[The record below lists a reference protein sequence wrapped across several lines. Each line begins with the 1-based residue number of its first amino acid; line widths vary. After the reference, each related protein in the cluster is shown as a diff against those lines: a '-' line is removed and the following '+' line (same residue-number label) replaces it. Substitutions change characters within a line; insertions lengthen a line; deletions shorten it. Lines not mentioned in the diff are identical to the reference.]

1 MIKIDLADYIEKLR
15 NVSEEKE
22 EDLYSIKKQLN
33 ALNEFSS
40 AFDDFE
46 KESIKIGKGSLD
58 QIEDLGLL
66 LKIKSLASV
75 IRGKKEINDKL
86 HSLHFSLNLG
96 KSNDSAMGN
105 IFEMFLRH
113 DDTKIDSMV
122 HELNDFKGKLKEIKT
137 HHSSLLPKS
146 LDNKL
151 EIEDKNEKHL
161 KKLHSIHK
169 KQKKAFISLTKLFL
183 KMAKNHLKSEK
194 I

>member
-1 MIKIDLADYIEKLR
+1 MQSKRLRGVIKIDLADYIEKLR

-33 ALNEFSS
+33 SLNESS
-40 AFDDFE
+40 AAFDDFE
-46 KESIKIGKGSLD
+46 KESIKIDKGSLS

-113 DDTKIDSMV
+113 DDTKIDIIV

-146 LDNKL
+146 LDYG
-151 EIEDKNEKHL
+151 
-161 KKLHSIHK
+161 HSWR
-169 KQKKAFISLTKLFL
+169 A
-183 KMAKNHLKSEK
+183 
-194 I
+194 